1 MRQRFVDTGTAA
13 MLQTCSMKLHEVACW
28 CGLMTHICAG
38 AEWPQVLHAI
48 PNKEFGLPPRRTYD
62 PCHGQARSHTSLT
75 LSASTLLLWGPA
87 LHHQAAFAMA
97 HIHGMRDLLEQH
109 LAADLLPGGVEP
121 AAAPA
126 QAAPVTCLLDT
137 DTIGVVLTTL
147 NRAGLVTA
155 PVLDHTKVGDS
166 PQRTYVVD
174 TANMVGSI
182 DMTII
187 LQAFL
192 RGMFFSSSKIS

>member
-1 MRQRFVDTGTAA
+1 MRSLPRTGTLA
-13 MLQTCSMKLHEVACW
+13 HVA
-28 CGLMTHICAG
+28 HFISI
-38 AEWPQVLHAI
+38 H
-48 PNKEFGLPPRRTYD
+48 
-62 PCHGQARSHTSLT
+62 SLF
-75 LSASTLLLWGPA
+75 WGPA
-87 LHHQAAFAMA
+87 LHHHQAAFAMA

-147 NRAGLVTA
+147 NRSGLVTA

-166 PQRTYVVD
+166 QQRTYVVD

-192 RGMFFSSSKIS
+192 RGTFFSSSNQHQILLCSYHVASCHQLDCTERGKARHL